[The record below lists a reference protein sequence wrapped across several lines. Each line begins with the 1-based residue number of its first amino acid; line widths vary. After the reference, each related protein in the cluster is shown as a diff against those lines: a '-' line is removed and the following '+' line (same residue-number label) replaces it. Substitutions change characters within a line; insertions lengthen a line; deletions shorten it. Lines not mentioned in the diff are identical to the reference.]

1 MLDILQEYCQLRN
14 YKVARIDGQ
23 TKGNERQE
31 AIDAFSRPDSDY
43 FIFLLSTRAGGL
55 GINLTAADTVI
66 IYDSDWNPQNDSQAT
81 ARCHRIGQK
90 QEVTVYRLL
99 TRHTYEYEMFER
111 ASRKLAI
118 ESVVLDREKLNAQQA
133 AVMEVE
139 VEVEESEMMTEQS
152 PNDSRVEPLEEMPE
166 EIPEEGNDELKETPV
181 ETPVETP
188 IEMEEEEKEKLTDLP
203 ESDDNQEKSVTTD
216 KSTKRSKRTRRKR
229 FVGLDDDE
237 SDDQL
242 SEDGEFI
249 MDEEEEDFDDD
260 DDDDDFGGDGGFEDV
275 EEEEDNLS
283 TTTKS
288 TQRSEKFVDNE
299 YGVPAVPVIPMK
311 KKRGRKP
318 TKPRTLED
326 ELNPYKRSKNEVE
339 EMLRR
344 GLFDCI
350 MDSSATTSMEFFE
363 ADISTILEKNTRAV
377 SIWFDHS
384 FNAYFLLLFP
394 LKSSIINN
402 Q

>member
-1 MLDILQEYCQLRN
+1 MLDILEEYCQLRHF
-14 YKVARIDGQ
+14 KVARIDGQ
-23 TKGNERQE
+23 TKGTERQE

-118 ESVVLDREKLNAQQA
+118 ETVVLNKDVVLSKAPEEGEEKG
-133 AVMEVE
+133 EE
-139 VEVEESEMMTEQS
+139 GDEKGEEVEEKGEESELKPDEK
-152 PNDSRVEPLEEMPE
+152 LEETESVAPERENGAEENETVEDNEE
-166 EIPEEGNDELKETPV
+166 EIEPHDSQLSALPDSPEASDVESTPARKR
-181 ETPVETP
+181 
-188 IEMEEEEKEKLTDLP
+188 EKWT
-203 ESDDNQEKSVTTD
+203 SDDEEFVMTSEDEDEDDLSVATKTTQGEEPSVTEKSV
-216 KSTKRSKRTRRKR
+216 
-229 FVGLDDDE
+229 DD
-237 SDDQL
+237 
-242 SEDGEFI
+242 
-249 MDEEEEDFDDD
+249 
-260 DDDDDFGGDGGFEDV
+260 
-275 EEEEDNLS
+275 
-283 TTTKS
+283 T
-288 TQRSEKFVDNE
+288 
-299 YGVPAVPVIPMK
+299 YGVPAVPVVPVK

-326 ELNPYKRSKNEVE
+326 ELNPYRRSKNEVE

-350 MDSSATTSMEFFE
+350 MDSSVATSMEFFD
-363 ADISTILEKNTRAV
+363 ADIDSILAKNAHPVRFGEGSDV
-377 SIWFDHS
+377 
-384 FNAYFLLLFP
+384 
-394 LKSSIINN
+394 
-402 Q
+402 

>member
-1 MLDILQEYCQLRN
+1 MLDILEEYCQLRE

-23 TKGNERQE
+23 TRGSDRQE

-90 QEVTVYRLL
+90 QEVSVYRLL

-118 ESVVLDREKLNAQQA
+118 ETVVLDRDAISTRSNTASNIVTSELPSPPSETSPLPMSMLGS
-133 AVMEVE
+133 MEVH
-139 VEVEESEMMTEQS
+139 
-152 PNDSRVEPLEEMPE
+152 D
-166 EIPEEGNDELKETPV
+166 IDTPTTLV
-181 ETPVETP
+181 ETPKDVETLNDVETP
-188 IEMEEEEKEKLTDLP
+188 TETMEMINHDTLNINSNEMEIEEINSQLADLP
-203 ESDDNQEKSVTTD
+203 ESDSETNKKHTWS
-216 KSTKRSKRTRRKR
+216 S
-229 FVGLDDDE
+229 DDE
-237 SDDQL
+237 
-242 SEDGEFI
+242 EFVI
-249 MDEEEEDFDDD
+249 TEEGDEEESVVTKTTQGEDTSLIAERSIDDAYD
-260 DDDDDFGGDGGFEDV
+260 
-275 EEEEDNLS
+275 
-283 TTTKS
+283 
-288 TQRSEKFVDNE
+288 
-299 YGVPAVPVIPMK
+299 VPAVPVVPVK

-326 ELNPYKRSKNEVE
+326 ELNPYRRSKNEVE

-350 MDSSATTSMEFFE
+350 MDSSVATSLEFFD
-363 ADISTILEKNTRAV
+363 ADIDSILQKNTRPV
-377 SIWFDHS
+377 MS
-384 FNAYFLLLFP
+384 FIHN
-394 LKSSIINN
+394 
-402 Q
+402 